1 MTLDELWIASG
12 AAAWGTCAYRD
23 LLPAMDGNAQ
33 ARAAELCPDPAG
45 VFVAAYPYFSGNQP
59 GNLSLYARG
68 QDYHVAIP
76 KRMER
81 VCEALRACY
90 PGRTF
95 VRMVDDSPLPER
107 MCAGLAGVGLRGR
120 NGMTIVPPWGTY
132 LFLGTVLTDLP
143 LESAPEI
150 SPLCMDCGAC
160 LEACPSGAL
169 TVEGVD
175 RGRCLSDLTQR
186 KGELSPQEREALTRH
201 GLVWGCDL
209 CQRVCPYNQNVPLSP
224 LPEFREDLMTDLAPE
239 DVAALTNRQFREK
252 YAGRAFTWRGPGV
265 LRRNLELHRE
275 ALDGAEPEM
284 ERKDRREGT

>member
-1 MTLDELWIASG
+1 MTLDELWTGSG

-23 LLPAMDGNAQ
+23 LLPAMDEA
-33 ARAAELCPDPAG
+33 ARAKAAGLCPDPAG
-45 VFVAAYPYFSGNQP
+45 VFVAAYPYFPGDTP
-59 GNLSLYARG
+59 GNLTLYARG

-76 KRMER
+76 RRMEQ
-81 VCEALRACY
+81 VCEGLRTLY
-90 PGRTF
+90 PGRNF

-150 SPLCMDCGAC
+150 SSLCMDCGAC

-169 TVEGVD
+169 TLEGVD
-175 RGRCLSDLTQR
+175 RGKCLSDLTQR
-186 KGELSPQEREALTRH
+186 KGELTDREREALSRH

-209 CQRVCPYNQNVPLSP
+209 CQRVCPYNQDVPLSP
-224 LPEFREDLMTDLAPE
+224 LPEFREDQITDLEPE
-239 DVAALTNRQFREK
+239 DVACLTNRQFREK

-275 ALDGAEPEM
+275 SSGGAEGKKEPSH
-284 ERKDRREGT
+284 T

>member
-1 MTLDELWIASG
+1 MTLDELWTGSG

-23 LLPAMDGNAQ
+23 LLPAMDEA
-33 ARAAELCPDPAG
+33 ARAKAAGLCPDPAG
-45 VFVAAYPYFSGNQP
+45 VFVAAYPYFPGDTP

-76 KRMER
+76 RRMEQ
-81 VCEALRACY
+81 VCEGLRTLY

-143 LESAPEI
+143 LKSAPEI
-150 SPLCMDCGAC
+150 SSLCMDCGAC

-169 TVEGVD
+169 TLEGVD
-175 RGRCLSDLTQR
+175 RGKCLSDLTQR
-186 KGELSPQEREALTRH
+186 KGEL
-201 GLVWGCDL
+201 
-209 CQRVCPYNQNVPLSP
+209 
-224 LPEFREDLMTDLAPE
+224 TDLEPE
-239 DVAALTNRQFREK
+239 DVACLTNRQFREK

-275 ALDGAEPEM
+275 SSGGAEGKKEPSH
-284 ERKDRREGT
+284 T